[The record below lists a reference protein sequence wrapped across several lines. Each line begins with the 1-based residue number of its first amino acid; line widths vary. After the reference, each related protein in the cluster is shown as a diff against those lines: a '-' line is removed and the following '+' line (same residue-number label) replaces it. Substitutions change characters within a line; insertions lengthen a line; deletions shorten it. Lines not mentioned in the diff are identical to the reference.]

1 MLRILIATCLIFPSI
16 ILVLL
21 VVWIIG
27 VALGEYSWR

>member
-27 VALGEYSWR
+27 VALGEYSWS